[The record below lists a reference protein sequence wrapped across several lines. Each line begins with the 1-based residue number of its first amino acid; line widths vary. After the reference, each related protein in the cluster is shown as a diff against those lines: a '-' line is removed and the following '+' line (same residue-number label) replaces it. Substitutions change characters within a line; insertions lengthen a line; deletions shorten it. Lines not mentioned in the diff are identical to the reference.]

1 MVVLGVAV
9 DEETRLLQM
18 ICSEMPRSRHPLLL
32 IDRND
37 GAQRSVFL
45 RILHR
50 SQNLRNADAVVAA
63 EARAIR
69 RQSLLRADELD
80 WIFERIVD
88 YTRLRDADHVHVPL
102 QDRARRSLASL
113 RRGEFRD
120 DVQHLV
126 LRHRAAD
133 LLEPFL
139 QIVAD
144 GFLMSRGARNVRQ
157 CLKLRND
164 RLQ

>member
-1 MVVLGVAV
+1 MIVLGVAV

-18 ICSEMPRSRHPLLL
+18 IRSEMPRSRHPLFL

-50 SQNLRNADAVVAA
+50 GQNFRNTDAVVTA
-63 EARAIR
+63 EARTVC
-69 RQSLLRADELD
+69 RQRLLRTDKLD
-80 WIFERIVD
+80 WIFERIVG
-88 YTRLRDADHVHVPL
+88 YTRLCDTDHVHVPL
-102 QDRARRSLASL
+102 QDRARRSLAAL
-113 RRGEFRD
+113 RRGEFRN
-120 DVQHLV
+120 DVQRLV

-133 LLEPFL
+133 LLEPLL

-144 GFLMSRGARNVRQ
+144 GFLMSRRTRNVRQ
-157 CLKLRND
+157 CLKF
-164 RLQ
+164 

>member
-9 DEETRLLQM
+9 DEEACLLQM
-18 ICSEMPRSRHPLLL
+18 IRSEMPRPRHPLFL

-45 RILHR
+45 RMLHR
-50 SQNLRNADAVVAA
+50 DQNLRNADAVVTA
-63 EARAIR
+63 EARTVC
-69 RQSLLRADELD
+69 RQRLLRADKLD

-88 YTRLRDADHVHVPL
+88 YARLRDADHVHVAL
-102 QDRARRSLASL
+102 QDRARRSLAAL
-113 RRGEFRD
+113 RRREFRD

-133 LLEPFL
+133 LLKPFL

-144 GFLMSRGARNVRQ
+144 GFLMARRTRNVRQ
-157 CLKLRND
+157 CLKF
-164 RLQ
+164 

>member
-1 MVVLGVAV
+1 MIIFRITV
-9 DEETRLLQM
+9 DQKACIR
-18 ICSEMPRSRHPLLL
+18 EMCRIQTARPRHPLLL

-37 GAQRSVFL
+37 SAQRSVFL

-69 RQSLLRADELD
+69 RQSLLRADKLD

-102 QDRARRSLASL
+102 QDRARRSLAAL
-113 RRGEFRD
+113 CRGKFRD
-120 DVQHLV
+120 DVQRLV

-144 GFLMSRGARNVRQ
+144 GFLMSRRARNMRQ
-157 CLKLRND
+157 CLKF
-164 RLQ
+164 

>member
-18 ICSEMPRSRHPLLL
+18 IRSEMPRTRHSLLL

-45 RILHR
+45 RMLHC

-63 EARAIR
+63 EARTVCRQR
-69 RQSLLRADELD
+69 RLRADELD

-88 YTRLRDADHVHVPL
+88 YARLRDADHVHVPL
-102 QDRARRSLASL
+102 QDRARRSLTAL

-120 DVQHLV
+120 DVQRLV
-126 LRHRAAD
+126 LRHRAVD
-133 LLEPFL
+133 LLKPFL

-144 GFLMSRGARNVRQ
+144 GFLMSRWTRNVRQ
-157 CLKLRND
+157 CLKF
-164 RLQ
+164 